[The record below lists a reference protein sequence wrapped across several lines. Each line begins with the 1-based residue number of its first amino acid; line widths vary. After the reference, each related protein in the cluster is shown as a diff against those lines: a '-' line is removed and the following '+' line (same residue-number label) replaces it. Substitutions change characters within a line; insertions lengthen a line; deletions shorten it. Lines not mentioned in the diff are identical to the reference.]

1 MRLCLICTEKL
12 PVPPV
17 RGGAIQIY
25 IAGVLPHLATD
36 HDVTVVCRTDPA
48 LPDREECDGV
58 RFVRLP
64 AGPVPAVYFRHVA
77 EFLAGEA
84 TFDLIDLFNR
94 PAYLLALA
102 DAARGA
108 RIMLSL
114 HNEML
119 GPDHLTAEAGGAALA
134 RAAAVITISGYI
146 ARTVAAQHPAH
157 AHKLHVVRS
166 GVDTAAFRPP
176 WAAADRRSL
185 VRCRLGLTGRDV
197 VLHVSRLSPK
207 KGNHLVL
214 EAMAA
219 VRRTHSRADLLLVG
233 SRRYGSN
240 ETDEYTAALL
250 ARAPALSDGVHFTG
264 FVSPDRLPDLFLA
277 GDLFVCASQWPEPLA
292 RVHYEAMAA
301 GLPIITTDRGGNGE
315 VIAPGVN
322 GLFAQ
327 PHDDPA
333 AFAACI
339 RELLDDPARRERLG
353 RNGRVRVEDHHTWDR
368 VARDLLEVFACAG
381 S

>member
-25 IAGVLPHLATD
+25 IAGVMPYLARQ
-36 HDVTVVCRTDPA
+36 HDVTVICRSDPA
-48 LPDREECDGV
+48 LPDREDRAGV

-64 AGPVPAVYFRHVA
+64 AGSGPADYFRNVA
-77 EFLAGEA
+77 AFVAGA
-84 TFDLIDLFNR
+84 TPFDLIDLFNR
-94 PAYLLALA
+94 PAYLLTVA
-102 DAARGA
+102 DAAPGA
-108 RIMLSL
+108 RIVLSL

-134 RAAAVITISGYI
+134 RTTAVVCISEYI
-146 ARTVAAQHPAH
+146 AHTVAAQHPAH
-157 AHKLHVVRS
+157 AHKLQVVRS
-166 GVDTAAFRPP
+166 GVDTVAFRPP
-176 WAAADRRSL
+176 WAAGDQRRAI
-185 VRCRLGLTGRDV
+185 RTRLGLADRDV
-197 VLHVSRLSPK
+197 ILHVSRFSPK

-219 VRRTHSRADLLLVG
+219 VRQTHPQADLLLVG

-240 ETDEYTAALL
+240 EPDEYTADLV
-250 ARAPALSDGVHFTG
+250 ARAPALGDGVHFTG
-264 FVSPDRLPDLFLA
+264 FIAPDRLPALFLA

-301 GLPIITTDRGGNGE
+301 GLPVVTTDRGGNGE
-315 VIAPGVN
+315 VITVGVN
-322 GLFAQ
+322 GLFAR

-353 RNGRVRVEDHHTWDR
+353 RNGRAYVEAHHTWDH
-368 VARDLLEVFACAG
+368 VARDLLEVFACVG